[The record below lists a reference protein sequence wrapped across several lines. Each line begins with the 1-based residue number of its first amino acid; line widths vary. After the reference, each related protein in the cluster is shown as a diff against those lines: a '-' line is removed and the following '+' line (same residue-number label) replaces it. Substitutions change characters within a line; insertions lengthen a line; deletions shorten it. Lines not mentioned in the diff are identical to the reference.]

1 MAPLAHLDA
10 TTRLAVDRA
19 VEALR
24 ARYGPDLKAVI
35 AYGSATGP
43 DFLPGRSD
51 VNLLVVVAG
60 LSLVALDT
68 ARELASAWRR
78 QKIRPILMSADDVPR
93 SFDVFP
99 IEATDIREGGVVLYG
114 ADLYH
119 DVQVQPE
126 DVRRQCEFE
135 LKRHLMMFRQAY
147 LVGGPRDLGRLL
159 MESITGLLPLL
170 RAFSRLTSG
179 AADPASRADTVS
191 RAAHDAGCDPQPLLD
206 ALTLKTD
213 RRHRSAS
220 ALRVLADAYLRQ
232 LQRLAEAADRLRVG
246 RPER

>member
-1 MAPLAHLDA
+1 MAHLPHLDA
-10 TTRLAVDRA
+10 TTRLAVERA

-24 ARYGPDLKAVI
+24 ARYGAELKAVI

-51 VNLLVVVAG
+51 VNLLVVVSAV
-60 LSLVALDT
+60 SLEVLDT
-68 ARELASAWRR
+68 ARETASAWRR
-78 QKIRPILMSADDVPR
+78 GRIRPILMSADDVPR
-93 SFDVFP
+93 SLDVFP
-99 IEATDIREGGVVLYG
+99 IEATDIRERGVVLYG
-114 ADLYH
+114 ADLYR

-135 LKRHLMMFRQAY
+135 LKRHLMMFRQGY
-147 LVGGPRDLGRLL
+147 LAGGPRDLGRLVT
-159 MESITGLLPLL
+159 ESITALLPLL
-170 RAFSRLTSG
+170 RAFSRLRSD

-206 ALTLKTD
+206 ALTLKTE

-220 ALRVLADAYLRQ
+220 ALRALAEAYLQQ
-232 LQRLAEAADRLRVG
+232 LQHLAEAADRLRVG